1 MSTRSVV
8 KFMLGVWDGQL
19 SPSPT
24 MQKQSPQL
32 AGPCSSVLKIVKYQT
47 KMAVMDMIKRQQNMQ
62 QHTFGVQKPRRRWPI
77 VWRMSLVYIW
87 LFNAFS
93 LDKISSCDAMMMMNL
108 PFSEFERWLTSF
120 FKMSLGLILVSW
132 HAFHTHTSC
141 RPFHF
146 KNQDG
151 IWNFLD
157 SFVENRFGY
166 LLVLLMVQLPKT
178 VKCYIY

>member
-1 MSTRSVV
+1 
-8 KFMLGVWDGQL
+8 MLGVWDGQL

-77 VWRMSLVYIW
+77 VWRMSLVNIS
-87 LFNAFS
+87 LFDTLS

-108 PFSEFERWLTSF
+108 PFSEFERRLTSF
-120 FKMSLGLILVSW
+120 SKWVLDWFLLAGKLSTYVLPPVPLITKTELP
-132 HAFHTHTSC
+132 T
-141 RPFHF
+141 
-146 KNQDG
+146 
-151 IWNFLD
+151 WNFLD
-157 SFVENRFGY
+157 NVVENRFGY

-178 VKCYIY
+178 